1 MNEVAKH
8 PESGTPAEPEISFI
22 MPCYNEEEVIEYTI
36 PRFVKAFRDAGYRL
50 ELVACDNGSS
60 DRTGEILARFAARG
74 LPIVINRVEVNEGY
88 GHGVLM
94 SIPRCS
100 AQWIGIIP
108 ADGQVDAEDVVRV
121 YESVMHS
128 DGRVLAKVHRRF
140 RLDGPVRSLISA
152 AYNLFMLALWPRL
165 GSFDVNGSP
174 KLLHK
179 SAFEIMQ
186 LESKDWLLDAEMMI
200 KAQHMGLRV
209 IEMNVFA
216 RMREHGSS
224 HVATST
230 ALEFIKRLLAFRFG
244 DQLARWRRDWERDTR
259 LPTASKKRS
268 EGQLRA

>member
-1 MNEVAKH
+1 MSEDAARAK
-8 PESGTPAEPEISFI
+8 SGPPADPEISFV

-36 PRFVKAFRDAGYRL
+36 PRFVKAFEQAGYRL

-60 DRTGEILARFAARG
+60 DRTGEILARFVADG
-74 LPIVINRVEVNEGY
+74 LPIVVNRVEVNEGY

-94 SIPRCS
+94 SIPVCS
-100 AQWIGIIP
+100 APWIGIIP

-140 RLDGPVRSLISA
+140 RLDGPVRSVIA
-152 AYNLFMLALWPRL
+152 ALYNLFMLLLWPKL

-174 KLLHK
+174 KLLHRSTFDAMK
-179 SAFEIMQ
+179 

-209 IEMNVFA
+209 LEMNVFA
-216 RMREHGSS
+216 RMREHGTS
-224 HVATST
+224 HVAGET
-230 ALEFIKRLLAFRFG
+230 ALEFVKRLLAFRFG
-244 DQLARWRRDWERDTR
+244 RDLASWQREWRASSASSALASDQVRV
-259 LPTASKKRS
+259 
-268 EGQLRA
+268 

>member
-1 MNEVAKH
+1 MSVGAERAGS
-8 PESGTPAEPEISFI
+8 ESLAPEISFI

-36 PRFVKAFRDAGYRL
+36 PRFVKAFEHAGYRL

-60 DRTGEILARFAARG
+60 DRTGEILARFVSEG
-74 LPIVINRVEVNEGY
+74 LPIVVNRVEVNEGY

-94 SIPRCS
+94 SLPQCS
-100 AQWIGIIP
+100 APWIGIIP

-140 RLDGPVRSLISA
+140 RLDGPVRSVISA
-152 AYNLFMLALWPRL
+152 IYNLFMLLLWPKL

-174 KLLHK
+174 KLMHR
-179 SAFEIMQ
+179 SSFEAMK

-209 IEMNVFA
+209 LEMNVFA
-216 RMREHGSS
+216 RMREHGAS
-224 HVATST
+224 HVAGET
-230 ALEFIKRLLAFRFG
+230 ALEFVKRLLAFRFG
-244 DQLARWRRDWERDTR
+244 SKLATWQREWQQRGPGDSGNGDQV
-259 LPTASKKRS
+259 
-268 EGQLRA
+268 RA